1 MNFKSFSEAIQYDGC
16 KYWVRLSWH
25 TDPSKLPT
33 NFRMAVGQLKSL
45 QQQLSRRPDKLQHY
59 QRVIEEYVR
68 NDFIEEV
75 VNPSVQGHCLPNHGV
90 VKDPVTTPLRV
101 VFNARAKV
109 KSSDQS
115 LNNVLET
122 GPSLTEKLIDSLLN
136 FRVSKFALVGDI
148 SKAFLCI
155 GLQEIDRDYVRFYGQ
170 RISVCPL
177 RLIALSLYSLDIL
190 VHHFSYKLPCSN
202 TLRLVILSYKKS

>member
-1 MNFKSFSEAIQYDGC
+1 
-16 KYWVRLSWH
+16 
-25 TDPSKLPT
+25 
-33 NFRMAVGQLKSL
+33 MAVGPLKSL
-45 QQQLSRRPDKLQHY
+45 QQQLSHRQDKLQHY

-68 NDFIEEV
+68 NDFIEEA

-90 VKDPVTTPLRV
+90 VKDSVTTPLRV

-155 GLQEIDRDYVRFYGQ
+155 GLQEINRDYVLFLW
-170 RISVCPL
+170 SED
-177 RLIALSLYSLDIL
+177 LSLPPKTYRFKSVLFGSASSPFLLQATLFKHFEACDPQLREIL
-190 VHHFSYKLPCSN
+190 RS
-202 TLRLVILSYKKS
+202 